1 MAATA
6 LLFDLDGTL
15 WDSYP
20 CYAAALGA
28 SLGCT
33 TEAVVERLKA
43 GENVVRLADEGGLG
57 NAKFTSLCR
66 ASIIQLRLY
75 AEVNRTL
82 TILQE
87 KGTALGV
94 VTNTPQR
101 LITPLLSDMQMDRY
115 FGSVVCAARKPSP
128 GGILRALAELN
139 IQADR
144 QVYLVGDSSSDAIA
158 ASRAGVSFA
167 WAAYGYS
174 AECPQ
179 QTAVVIERVSDL
191 IDLV

>member
-20 CYAAALGA
+20 CYAAALVA
-28 SLGCT
+28 SLRCT

-43 GENVVRLADEGGLG
+43 GENVVRLADEAGLG

-66 ASIIQLRLY
+66 ESITQLRLY

-101 LITPLLSDMQMDRY
+101 LITPLLSDMQLDRY

-144 QVYLVGDSSSDAIA
+144 QVYLVGDSNNDAIA
-158 ASRAGVSFA
+158 ATRAGVSFA